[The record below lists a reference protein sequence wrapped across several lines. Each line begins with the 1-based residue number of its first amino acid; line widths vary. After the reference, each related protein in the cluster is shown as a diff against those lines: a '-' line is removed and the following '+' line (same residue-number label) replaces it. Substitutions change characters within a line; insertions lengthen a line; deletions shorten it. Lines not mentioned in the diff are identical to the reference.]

1 MNSTQAKQV
10 PILLIA
16 NNLGLTFEKSLGTK
30 YFFKSPQAA
39 AQKTGSLRCDIEKNL
54 FIDYLNNRG
63 GATIELVMYCLN
75 CDFVTALKFIDSI
88 DTTQNIVNLPIYKP
102 YNQLSTS
109 NLSIDISKVKEL
121 SNKALIDYLID
132 RNINTDLVKN
142 SVFEVYYETQNK
154 KYFAVGFKNVLGG
167 FELRNKYFKGA
178 NNKAISF
185 IDNHSENLLVFEGF
199 IDYLSYLTYHNS
211 SYAANFDIIVL
222 NGIGQLHSIAPYL
235 CKYNAIGAYLDNDS
249 AGLSCYNE
257 LKEYCTNEMIKCT
270 NLSVKFAPCKD
281 FNDFICKQSFFA
293 P

>member
-1 MNSTQAKQV
+1 MNSTQAKKV
-10 PILLIA
+10 PILFIA
-16 NNLGLTFEKSLGTK
+16 NKLGLEFEKSLGTK
-30 YFFKSPQAA
+30 YFFKSPQA

-75 CDFVTALKFIDSI
+75 CDFVTALKLIESI

-102 YNQLSTS
+102 YSQLSTS
-109 NLSIDISKVKEL
+109 NLSIEILKVKEL
-121 SNKALIDYLID
+121 SNKALIDYLIG

-142 SVFEVYYETQNK
+142 SVYEVYYETQNK
-154 KYFAVGFKNVLGG
+154 KYFAVGFKNILGC
-167 FELRNKYFKGA
+167 FELRNKYFKGSSS
-178 NNKAISF
+178 KAISF

-199 IDYLSYLTYHNS
+199 IDYLSYLTYNNS
-211 SYAANFDIIVL
+211 NAANFDIIVL
-222 NGIGQLHSIAPYL
+222 NGVGQLHSIAPYL
-235 CKYNAIGAYLDNDS
+235 CKYNAIGAYLDNDI

-281 FNDFICKQSFFA
+281 FNDFLCFYR
-293 P
+293 